1 MEETDSLSWT
11 GSIIVGGETAYY
23 STPSFDMRKVAGT
36 KHGFDNGGSV
46 DSVTS
51 FSGGNGEEAEGIGVE
66 TVELGFITE
75 AREDG
80 LSARERRGSVV
91 VRKLRE

>member
-1 MEETDSLSWT
+1 
-11 GSIIVGGETAYY
+11 
-23 STPSFDMRKVAGT
+23 MREVARAE
-36 KHGFDNGGSV
+36 HGFNNGGSV
-46 DSVTS
+46 DHMTG
-51 FSGGNGEEAEGIGVE
+51 FSGGDGKEAEGIGVK

>member
-1 MEETDSLSWT
+1 
-11 GSIIVGGETAYY
+11 
-23 STPSFDMRKVAGT
+23 MREVTRAE
-36 KHGFDNGGSV
+36 HGFDNRGSV
-46 DSVTS
+46 DCATS
-51 FSGGNGEEAEGIGVE
+51 FSSGDGEEAEGIGVE

-80 LSARERRGSVV
+80 LSAREGRGSVV

>member
-1 MEETDSLSWT
+1 
-11 GSIIVGGETAYY
+11 
-23 STPSFDMRKVAGT
+23 MRKVAGAE
-36 KHGFDNGGSV
+36 HGFDNGGSV

-51 FSGGNGEEAEGIGVE
+51 FSRGDGKEAEGIGVE

-80 LSARERRGSVV
+80 LSTRERRGSVV

>member
-1 MEETDSLSWT
+1 
-11 GSIIVGGETAYY
+11 
-23 STPSFDMRKVAGT
+23 MRKVTRAE
-36 KHGFDNGGSV
+36 HGFNNGGSV
-46 DSVTS
+46 ESVTS
-51 FSGGNGEEAEGIGVE
+51 FSGGDGKEAEGIGVE

-80 LSARERRGSVV
+80 LSAREGRGSVV